1 MSAYP
6 KTANIAAYRSVATHG
21 AGDSADPHQL
31 VCMLMDGALDR
42 LVSAKGCIEQNEIP
56 LKAALLHR
64 VVAII
69 DELRCSLDHSV
80 GGDISA
86 NLERLYEYMTRRVL
100 LANLKNDI
108 GAIDEVL
115 RLLREIR
122 NSWVSIPP
130 AFRSVQR
137 QG

>member
-1 MSAYP
+1 
-6 KTANIAAYRSVATHG
+6 
-21 AGDSADPHQL
+21 
-31 VCMLMDGALDR
+31 
-42 LVSAKGCIEQNEIP
+42 
-56 LKAALLHR
+56 LLHR

-100 LANLKNDI
+100 MANLKNDI

-122 NSWVSIPP
+122 NSWVAIPP
-130 AFRSVQR
+130 ALRSVQR